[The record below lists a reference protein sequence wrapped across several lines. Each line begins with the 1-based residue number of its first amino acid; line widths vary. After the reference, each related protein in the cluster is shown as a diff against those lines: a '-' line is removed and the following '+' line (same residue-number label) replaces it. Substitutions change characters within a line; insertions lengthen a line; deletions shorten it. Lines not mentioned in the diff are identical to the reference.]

1 MAPLLSPRS
10 IPARR
15 PALLFQLPVTR
26 MGALF
31 SALLV
36 VLGASLGL
44 GSTPAAAEP
53 GPAACPSG
61 GFAPGWTK
69 GWAVAGQRRAVYA
82 LHPPG
87 GAAGAPLFVA
97 FNGTGEDGASFA
109 RRAHLEDFAA
119 RGFLVLAPSSE
130 GNGSLWPV
138 WDGLRAPGHEGDPN
152 PDLALFD
159 ALVACAVS
167 AQGADPARVYAGGHS
182 AGGIFTNHLA
192 QRRSG
197 VLAGVIVASGIYSQ
211 TSPAPRAAL
220 DPMTV
225 LVTWGG
231 DNDRWSGRAGAAA
244 VSDMRFADEAAV
256 AGRAYAADGGH
267 TLWSCGGEDLGHAWL
282 HALNGWMIDALL
294 ARPKG
299 TPAVALPP
307 PPDGL
312 RARCAAGAV
321 AAAAPVGLRCGPSPV
336 AGCTEACQQIADGAL
351 SNRTVG
357 PVLRRELRA
366 LGLAPDDCGGCL
378 EACGRLGAGPE
389 AQAALSCLAA
399 QPKVDPAVPGIAG
412 AEPLIAAINTCC
424 AGGTDPWCGAVCGE
438 LRGNLA
444 ARGYFGGCAKP

>member
-1 MAPLLSPRS
+1 MRPSPLH
-10 IPARR
+10 RR
-15 PALLFQLPVTR
+15 PAAV
-26 MGALF
+26 MVALI
-31 SALLV
+31 V
-36 VLGASLGL
+36 VLCSIVGGWSGVGAP
-44 GSTPAAAEP
+44 PAAAAP

-97 FNGTGEDGASFA
+97 FNGTGEDGARFA
-109 RRAHLEDFAA
+109 SRARLEDFAA
-119 RGFLVLAPSSE
+119 RGFLVLAPSSN

-138 WDGLRAPGHEGDPN
+138 WDGLRAPGQEGAPN
-152 PDLALFD
+152 ADLALFD

-167 AQGADPARVYAGGHS
+167 AHAVDPARIYAGGHS

-192 QRRSG
+192 QRRSD

-211 TSPAPRAAL
+211 TSPAPRPPL
-220 DPMTV
+220 DSMTV

-256 AGRAYAADGGH
+256 AGRGYAADGGH
-267 TLWSCGGEDLGHAWL
+267 TLWSCGGAGLGHAWL
-282 HALNGWMIDALL
+282 GALNGWMIDALL

-299 TPAVALPP
+299 APAVVLAPP
-307 PPDGL
+307 PAGL
-312 RARCAAGAV
+312 RAQCTAGAV

-336 AGCTEACQQIADGAL
+336 AGCTAACQQIADGAV

-366 LGLAPDDCGGCL
+366 LGLSPDDCSGCL
-378 EACGRLGAGPE
+378 EACGRLGGGPE
-389 AQAALSCLAA
+389 AQAALACLAA
-399 QPKVDPAVPGIAG
+399 QPQVDPAVPGIAG

-424 AGGTDPWCGAVCGE
+424 AGAPDPWCGAVCGE

-444 ARGYFGGCAKP
+444 ARGYFSGCAVR

>member
-1 MAPLLSPRS
+1 M
-10 IPARR
+10 PARPTR
-15 PALLFQLPVTR
+15 RLSPALLL
-26 MGALF
+26 ALI

-36 VLGASLGL
+36 ALGAWVGL
-44 GSTPAAAEP
+44 RPAPAAAEP

-69 GWAVAGQRRAVYA
+69 GWTVAGQRRAVYA

-97 FNGTGEDGASFA
+97 FNGTGEDGARFA
-109 RRAHLEDFAA
+109 SRARLDDFAA
-119 RGFLVLAPSSE
+119 RGFLVLAPSSN

-138 WDGLRAPGHEGDPN
+138 WDGLRAPGQEGAPN
-152 PDLALFD
+152 ADLALFD

-167 AQGADPARVYAGGHS
+167 AHGVDPARVYAGGHS

-192 QRRSG
+192 QRRSD
-197 VLAGVIVASGIYSQ
+197 VLAGVIVASGIHSQ
-211 TSPAPRAAL
+211 TSPAPRPAL
-220 DPMTV
+220 SPMTV

-267 TLWSCGGEDLGHAWL
+267 TLWSCGGEALGHAWL

-299 TPAVALPP
+299 APAVVLPP
-307 PPDGL
+307 PPAGL
-312 RARCAAGAV
+312 RARCAAGPV
-321 AAAAPVGLRCGPSPV
+321 AAAPPVGLRCGPSPV

-424 AGGTDPWCGAVCGE
+424 AGAADPWCGAVCGE

-444 ARGYFGGCAKP
+444 ARGYFSGCAGR